1 MIVSFF
7 NAFIFML
14 IGQCLVFIS
23 VTFTNGKFL
32 PSIFSGVYDAIPNV
46 WARIGICLFTTYALA
61 NYCIPKGY
69 SVSSSS
75 IAGAAFMI
83 ASCLVMVV
91 TALLT
96 ENVKLNTHII
106 IGTLIM
112 SAGAAYVVF
121 GLNGGQS

>member
-1 MIVSFF
+1 MLISFF
-7 NAFIFML
+7 HSFIFML
-14 IGQCLVFIS
+14 IGQSLVFIS
-23 VTFTNGKFL
+23 VTFTNGKLL
-32 PSIFSGVYDAIPNV
+32 PSLFSGVYDAIPNV
-46 WARIGICLFTTYALA
+46 WARIGLCLLTTYALA

-69 SVSSSS
+69 SVSNAG

-83 ASCLVMVV
+83 ASCLIMVT
-91 TALLT
+91 TALLVD
-96 ENVKLNTHII
+96 NVKLNSHII

>member
-1 MIVSFF
+1 MIISFF
-7 NAFIFML
+7 HAFIFMF
-14 IGQCLVFIS
+14 IGQSLVFIS

-32 PSIFSGVYDAIPNV
+32 PSLLGGVYDSIPNV

-69 SVSSSS
+69 SVSNAG

-83 ASCLVMVV
+83 ASCLIMVI

-96 ENVKLNTHII
+96 ENVKLNSHII
-106 IGTLIM
+106 IGTIIM

>member
-1 MIVSFF
+1 
-7 NAFIFML
+7 ML
-14 IGQCLVFIS
+14 LGQSLVFIS
-23 VTFTNGKFL
+23 VTFTNGKLL
-32 PSIFSGVYDAIPNV
+32 PSLLTGVYDSIPNI
-46 WARIGICLFTTYALA
+46 WARIGICLLTTYALA

-69 SVSSSS
+69 SVSSAS

-83 ASCLVMVV
+83 ASCLVMVI

-106 IGTLIM
+106 IGTMIM

-121 GLNGGQS
+121 GLNGAQP